1 MQLNETFAQLNTTWF
16 DKLLTKPLLKTHISR
31 LIRMQ
36 GFTLIEVM
44 VALAIIAI
52 ALSAVSRSLGVTV
65 SNQSHLESRVVATWL
80 AENAIVERQVLGNS
94 STESQQSARM
104 LNRDWTIEYAV
115 EPTFIPEIYKL
126 SVKVSEKG
134 SDSVSANLYSVVG
147 SE

>member
-1 MQLNETFAQLNTTWF
+1 MNQPAM
-16 DKLLTKPLLKTHISR
+16 KPSVATIKTRTLH
-31 LIRMQ
+31 

-52 ALSAVSRSLGVTV
+52 ALAAVSRSLGITV

-80 AENAIVERQVLGNS
+80 AENAIVEQQLFGKTQSENKRS
-94 STESQQSARM
+94 ESM
-104 LNRDWTIEYAV
+104 LNRDWSVEFAT

-134 SDSVSANLYSVVG
+134 SDAVVANLFSVVG
-147 SE
+147 PE